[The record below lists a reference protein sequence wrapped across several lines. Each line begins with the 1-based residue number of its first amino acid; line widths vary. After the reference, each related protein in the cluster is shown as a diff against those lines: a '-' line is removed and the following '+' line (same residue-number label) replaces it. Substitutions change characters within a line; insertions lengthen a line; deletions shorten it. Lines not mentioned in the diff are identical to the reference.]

1 MQLSAA
7 TQAGLT
13 RNVQQ
18 WQSLPNKDLIDF
30 VLERYH
36 AVHRVQFPEAIH
48 MARRVEQ
55 VHGASAK
62 CPVGL
67 TEHLLL
73 MFQEL
78 ESHMMK
84 EEQILFPM
92 LANESYPQGPIMVME
107 NEHQEHELALQ
118 RILNLT
124 DELTLPEGAC
134 GTWTALYTLL
144 REIIVDVRAHIDLE
158 SHVLFVPVEKHS
170 GACCGGCGG

>member
-13 RNVQQ
+13 RNIQQ
-18 WQSLPNKDLIDF
+18 WKSLPNKDLIEF

-36 AVHRVQFPEAIH
+36 AVHRVQLPEAINL
-48 MARRVEQ
+48 ARRVEQ
-55 VHGASAK
+55 VHGESGD

-67 TEHLLL
+67 TDHLSL

-107 NEHQEHELALQ
+107 NEHEEHELALQ
-118 RILNLT
+118 QILNLT
-124 DELTLPEGAC
+124 DNLTLPAGAC
-134 GTWTALYTLL
+134 RTWTALYPLL
-144 REIIVDVRAHIDLE
+144 REIVDDVRAHIDLE
-158 SHVLFVPVEKHS
+158 SHVLFIPVEKHS
-170 GACCGGCGG
+170 GTCCGGCGG